1 MTRTDC
7 PCIVCKVGHAK
18 NNQKVDVTEFIQII
32 DPETKVDELL
42 CPTCYSIKKAER
54 TCSSKQESILQ
65 LQQQMPLKLQEQ
77 FSSKIIKDKAASS
90 GSNDTKL
97 STFGKPLNVCIG
109 TTQSDQ
115 QKSFSH
121 DDIISIKRD
130 LNLSDNKTLK
140 MATHLREMS

>member
-18 NNQKVDVTEFIQII
+18 NNQKVDVTEFIQVI
-32 DPETKVDELL
+32 DDSKNKLL
-42 CPTCYSIKKAER
+42 CPTCYSTKKEEH
-54 TCSSKQESILQ
+54 TCFSKKESITQ
-65 LQQQMPLKLQEQ
+65 LQQNMPQKLQEQ
-77 FSSKIIKDKAASS
+77 FSAKILKDKAASS

-140 MATHLREMS
+140 MAKHLREKS